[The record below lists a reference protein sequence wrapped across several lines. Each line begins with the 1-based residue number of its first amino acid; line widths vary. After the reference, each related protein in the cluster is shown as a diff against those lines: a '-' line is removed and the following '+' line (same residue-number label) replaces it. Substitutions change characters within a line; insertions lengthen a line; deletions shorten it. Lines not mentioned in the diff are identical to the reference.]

1 MAYAFDTLSYSK
13 TLREAGIAQDHAE
26 AHAQAAREVIM
37 VELVTKEDL
46 RAAKD
51 ELRSAMELE
60 TLRLTIRLGSIT
72 AAGLVA
78 MTGVLATLIKVL

>member
-13 TLREAGIAQDHAE
+13 TLRAAGIPTEHAE
-26 AHAQAAREVIM
+26 AHAAAAREFIM
-37 VELVTKEDL
+37 VDLVTKEDL
-46 RAAKD
+46 RATKD

-78 MTGVLATLIKVL
+78 MTGVLATLVKLL

>member
-26 AHAQAAREVIM
+26 AHAQAAREFIM

-46 RAAKD
+46 RAGACRKP
-51 ELRSAMELE
+51 
-60 TLRLTIRLGSIT
+60 
-72 AAGLVA
+72 AAF
-78 MTGVLATLIKVL
+78 TPR

>member
-1 MAYAFDTLSYSK
+1 
-13 TLREAGIAQDHAE
+13 
-26 AHAQAAREVIM
+26 M